1 MAEKTQAQPR
11 KRGVRDAVIALLAAA
26 LIISPSYLASVM
38 VAQLKIDISI
48 AAVMSLAIFLVGVF
62 LLVRLLK
69 D

>member
-26 LIISPSYLASVM
+26 LIIGPSYLASIM
-38 VAQLKIDISI
+38 ESRLKIDISI
-48 AAVMSLAIFLVGVF
+48 VAVMSLAFFLVGVF

>member
-26 LIISPSYLASVM
+26 LIIGPSYLASIM
-38 VAQLKIDISI
+38 ESRLKIDISI
-48 AAVMSLAIFLVGVF
+48 VAVMSLAIFLVGVF

>member
-38 VAQLKIDISI
+38 VSQLKIDISI
-48 AAVMSLAIFLVGVF
+48 VAVMSLAIFLVGVF

>member
-1 MAEKTQAQPR
+1 MAEKTQPQPR

-38 VAQLKIDISI
+38 VSQLKIDISI
-48 AAVMSLAIFLVGVF
+48 VAVMSLAIFLVGVF

>member
-11 KRGVRDAVIALLAAA
+11 KRGVRGAVVALLAAA
-26 LIISPSYLASVM
+26 LIIAPSYLAGIMES
-38 VAQLKIDISI
+38 QLKIDISI
-48 AAVMSLAIFLVGVF
+48 VAVMSLAIFLVGVF

>member
-11 KRGVRDAVIALLAAA
+11 KRGVRDAVIGLLAAA
-26 LIISPSYLASVM
+26 LIIGPSYLASIM
-38 VAQLKIDISI
+38 ESRLKIDISI
-48 AAVMSLAIFLVGVF
+48 VAVMSLAFFLVGVF

>member
-26 LIISPSYLASVM
+26 LIMAPSYLASIM
-38 VAQLKIDISI
+38 ESRLKIDISI
-48 AAVMSLAIFLVGVF
+48 VAVMSLAIFLVGVF

>member
-11 KRGVRDAVIALLAAA
+11 KRGVRDAVVALVAAA

-38 VAQLKIDISI
+38 VSQLKIDISI
-48 AAVMSLAIFLVGVF
+48 VAVMSLAIFLVGVF

>member
-26 LIISPSYLASVM
+26 LIIAPSYLASIM
-38 VAQLKIDISI
+38 ESQLKIDISI
-48 AAVMSLAIFLVGVF
+48 VAVMSLAIFLVGVF

>member
-11 KRGVRDAVIALLAAA
+11 KRGVRDAVIGLLAAA
-26 LIISPSYLASVM
+26 LIIGPSYLASIM
-38 VAQLKIDISI
+38 ESRLKIDISI
-48 AAVMSLAIFLVGVF
+48 VAVMSLAIFLVGVF

>member
-48 AAVMSLAIFLVGVF
+48 VAVMSLAIFLVGVF